1 MISATDAAALADRG
15 EPAERTYLHGEFR
28 VTASDKNRA
37 IMRELSAGTESVG
50 PRIIVDY
57 PAGAVP
63 PAESSTTARDT
74 ARPLQSRSVQRDAKG
89 NLNIYAFE
97 IIQQ

>member
-1 MISATDAAALADRG
+1 MELADRG
-15 EPAERTYLHGEFR
+15 EPAERTYLRGEFR

-37 IMRELSAGTESVG
+37 IMRELSAGAETAGSA
-50 PRIIVDY
+50 RIIVDY

-63 PAESSTTARDT
+63 PAESATTAHDS
-74 ARPLQSRSVQRDAKG
+74 ARPLRIRSVQRDAKG
-89 NLNIYAFE
+89 NLNIYAEE